1 MKKILF
7 FILVLFCGNVFGQTK
22 QERLIDSILI
32 SNTTKTY
39 QEYLSH
45 FEKIDKEHNTLLN
58 TIRKNVKES
67 NQDKNR
73 TLPTVPNK
81 KYTSKEFPMI
91 QIHKGKESK
100 DLRNFSILAFEKIK
114 KVSFLENP
122 RATALYGSQGEFG
135 VYIIEVE

>member
-81 KYTSKEFPMI
+81 KYTF
-91 QIHKGKESK
+91 
-100 DLRNFSILAFEKIK
+100 IL
-114 KVSFLENP
+114 
-122 RATALYGSQGEFG
+122 
-135 VYIIEVE
+135 